1 VTTSINSGAEPSP
14 DERAIGSILDGIRAV
29 VRSLRVNTR
38 AIEGQLGVSL
48 AQLWVLQILN
58 ERAPQSLNELAEA
71 TMTHQSSVSVVVG
84 RLVDAALATRTVDPA
99 DRRQRR
105 VAITDAGRALLVKAP
120 PTFQVNLITG
130 LRRLSPE
137 HRVQLAAL
145 MHQWLVASGLD
156 LSSAQPMMG
165 EDEGTPG
172 RDSRVA

>member
-1 VTTSINSGAEPSP
+1 MMTPLDGRAETGS
-14 DERAIGSILDGIRAV
+14 DERAIAAILDGVRAM

-38 AIEGQLGVSL
+38 AIEGELGISL

-71 TMTHQSSVSVVVG
+71 TLTHQSSVSVVVG

-99 DRRQRR
+99 DRRQRQ
-105 VAITDAGRALLVKAP
+105 VELTDAGRALLANAP

-130 LRRLSPE
+130 LRRISAE
-137 HRVQLAAL
+137 HREQLAVL
-145 MHQWLVASGLD
+145 MQEWLSASGLD
-156 LSSAQPMMG
+156 LSSAPPMMG
-165 EDEGTPG
+165 EDESSPR